1 MSKKSE
7 FKRLVKLE
15 KGLPK
20 SGRTFLETAGYKGYG
35 GVLAGWAKGDLGH
48 TQDYVLVMVNENE
61 GGWDVIYKRG
71 DEFVI
76 ENHTSLYQT
85 FLAHKAARFA

>member
-20 SGRTFLETAGYKGYG
+20 TGRTFLAEAGVKNYG
-35 GVLAGWAKGDLGH
+35 GVLAGWAKGDLG
-48 TQDYVLVMVNENE
+48 TTKDFVLVLNDGSE
-61 GGWDVIYKRG
+61 GYLVLSRNGEGTIV
-71 DEFVI
+71 V
-76 ENHTSLYQT
+76 ENHETLYQT